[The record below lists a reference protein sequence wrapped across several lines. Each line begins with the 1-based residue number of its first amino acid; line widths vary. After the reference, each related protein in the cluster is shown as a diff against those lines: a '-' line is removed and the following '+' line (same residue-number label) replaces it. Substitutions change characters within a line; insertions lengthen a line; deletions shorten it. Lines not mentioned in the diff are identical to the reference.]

1 MNKRECDRECTKC
14 EKPCFADK
22 YPKEKEIEDI
32 SKLYKVLGEKNR
44 LHIVYALCDKQM
56 CVHELEELLQI
67 SQSLVSHQLKILRDA
82 KIVKSIKPFVER
94 YTTPSGEKCACY
106 MFVATDEGH
115 SDNSSWDSHD
125 TYFIDFDKVED
136 KLSYENLKKSWQEI
150 KGEIQKLF

>member
-82 KIVKSIKPFVER
+82 KIVKTSRRKNEIIYSLDDDHIVKLLKIAKEHI
-94 YTTPSGEKCACY
+94 
-106 MFVATDEGH
+106 DE
-115 SDNSSWDSHD
+115 
-125 TYFIDFDKVED
+125 
-136 KLSYENLKKSWQEI
+136 L
-150 KGEIQKLF
+150 